1 MLAINSALGEE
12 LVGHAVRSVEAAET
26 FSDPFPHIFFRDF
39 FPTDFYARLL
49 EAFPPDD
56 RFDRLKGDGTRLA
69 LRLYGDHVDRIDNE
83 QRALWS
89 AVSAVLV
96 SERLEA
102 AVRAK
107 LAEGLEIRRRGE
119 KVASVDDLRTIAKPV
134 IYKDVDGYEIKPH
147 PDTRKKVI
155 TMQLYCPADESQM
168 DLGTTLYRASAKG
181 LLNPGSYFLEPTK
194 TLPFAPNV
202 GYAFVVLK
210 AYHTLTRMSWHGRP
224 KITAPVERPRMS
236 ILNTF
241 YTDETLGF

>member
-1 MLAINSALGEE
+1 MLAINSPIDTE
-12 LVGHAVRSVEAAET
+12 LLRHAVGSVESAET
-26 FSDPFPHIFFRDF
+26 FGDPFPHIFFRDF
-39 FPTDFYARLL
+39 FPADFYARLL
-49 EAFPPDD
+49 ASFPPDT

-69 LRLYGDHVDRIDNE
+69 LRLYGDHVRRLDPELRE
-83 QRALWS
+83 LWS
-89 AVSAVLV
+89 AVAAVLA
-96 SERLEA
+96 SPELEV

-107 LAEGLEIRRRGE
+107 LVEGMEIRRRGE
-119 KVASVDDLRTIAKPV
+119 RAASVDQLRTIAKPV

-155 TMQLYCPADESQM
+155 TMQLYCPADESQI

-181 LLNPGSYFLEPTK
+181 LLSPGSYFLEPVK

-224 KITAPVERPRMS
+224 KIKAPVDRPRMS

-241 YTDETLGF
+241 YTDETVGF